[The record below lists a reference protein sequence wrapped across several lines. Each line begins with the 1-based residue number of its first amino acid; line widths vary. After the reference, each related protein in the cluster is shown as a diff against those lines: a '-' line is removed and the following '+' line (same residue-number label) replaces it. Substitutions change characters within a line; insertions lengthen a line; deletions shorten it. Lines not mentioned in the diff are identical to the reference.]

1 MGREAGRYCRGT
13 IGRNSPSVYSWAS
26 PEFKLDGIGRPQARR
41 LLAGR
46 TQAAS
51 RFAIA
56 RCGAPG
62 LAVRMK
68 RLLALLLAL
77 GLVHRALAGGDVAE
91 IRAKAEQ
98 NDPVAQKDLGI
109 LYANGTGVPKDS
121 AEAVK
126 WLRRAAEQGNA
137 PAQKNLGLMY
147 ANGTGVAK
155 DSAEAVKWF
164 RKAAEQGYPKAL
176 FRMGAAYESGVG
188 VPRDS
193 TEALKWF
200 RKAAER
206 GDAATLAYL
215 GQMHTKGTGGVPVD
229 LVRAHTWLSIAAA
242 KGHENARDT
251 LVKLEA
257 EMTAGQITEARQL
270 ARAYFDG
277 MPGK

>member
-1 MGREAGRYCRGT
+1 MV
-13 IGRNSPSVYSWAS
+13 S
-26 PEFKLDGIGRPQARR
+26 
-41 LLAGR
+41 R
-46 TQAAS
+46 TGAAS
-51 RFAIA
+51 GFAIA
-56 RCGAPG
+56 HGGGSGPI
-62 LAVRMK
+62 VRMK
-68 RLLALLLAL
+68 RPLALLLAL

-91 IRAKAEQ
+91 IRARAEQ
-98 NDPVAQKDLGI
+98 NDAVAQKDLGI

-121 AEAVK
+121 VEAVK

-155 DSAEAVKWF
+155 DSAEAVRWF
-164 RKAAEQGYPKAL
+164 RQAAEQGYPKAL
-176 FRMGAAYESGVG
+176 FRMGAAYDTGVG
-188 VPRDS
+188 VPQDRA
-193 TEALKWF
+193 EALKWF
-200 RKAAER
+200 RRAAER

-242 KGHENARDT
+242 KGHDKARDT

-257 EMTAGQITEARQL
+257 EMSAGQITEARQL

-277 MPGK
+277 MQGK